1 MIVAHARALGVAGM
15 LLFTRRLVINV
26 FERGWINMAKKA
38 RQSAEQI
45 EAKAE
50 ASEAAAMIGVVAAG
64 TPRAALTPG
73 YQRIAVAR
81 IAFDGNNH
89 RSSTSV
95 GKDSI
100 EALAKGIAS
109 TGLLHPIGVVDDPE
123 HDRVIVA
130 YGERRLRAVMLNG
143 DTEIDAKIYP
153 AGTPIEAVRA
163 SENIDRTNLTPIEEA
178 LATGRVIEECGND
191 VDQAATRLGKDPK
204 WVRDRQFILRLSGDA
219 RKLVQDGYLPLHYAR
234 LIAMVADPKR
244 RDDLAERAVG
254 SWALQEQTPG
264 VGLERFEKVKQWV
277 TDSMHSLAVVPWRTD
292 VPFGG
297 GPACNSCPS
306 NSANEP
312 KLFET
317 DPENAPDK
325 ATCMDTGCFRRK
337 QTAADQAV
345 NAGLDRL
352 RKKAD
357 AAEKDKV
364 ELVVTPTGLA
374 DLAPKGIKESTFVRK
389 AQQLV
394 NPAKAAEDDKR
405 ATKATPKQTPEQK
418 ARQEFDQAVG
428 DWTRKG
434 NERLVNE
441 LKKEPEKLA
450 ALALCDVHEAFD
462 KLANSYGEANQR
474 KALANPAWRKLL
486 TEAGKAKGPFLKLA
500 GAGLLNHWF
509 DCIHQVCT
517 QHPDVLVEV
526 AKAFEVEM
534 PPMPRIEEYMPKV
547 DEPKAAA
554 KVHGKS
560 DAKGNG
566 NAKPVKSAKKPA
578 GKKVKKA
585 ASKKPAK
592 KKAGAK

>member
-1 MIVAHARALGVAGM
+1 
-15 LLFTRRLVINV
+15 
-26 FERGWINMAKKA
+26 MAKKA
-38 RQSAEQI
+38 KLTAAEI

-50 ASEAAAMIGVVAAG
+50 ASEAAAMIGIVPAG
-64 TPRAALTPG
+64 SPRAPLTAG
-73 YQRIAVAR
+73 YQRIPVAR

-100 EALAKGIAS
+100 EALARGIAS

-143 DTEIDAKIYP
+143 DAEIDAKVYP
-153 AGTPIEAVRA
+153 AGTPIEAVRT
-163 SENIDRTNLTPIEEA
+163 SENIDRVNLTPIEDA
-178 LATGRVIEECGND
+178 LATGRVIEECGGD
-191 VDQAATRLGKDPK
+191 VEAAANRLGKDPK
-204 WVRDRQFILRLSGDA
+204 WVRDRQFVLRLSGDT
-219 RKLVQDGYLPLHYAR
+219 RKLMQDGYLPFHYGR
-234 LIAMVADPKR
+234 EIAKVADPKR
-244 RDDLAERAVG
+244 RDELAERAVG

-264 VGLERFEKVKQWV
+264 VGLERFEKVKLWV
-277 TDSMHSLAVVPWRTD
+277 TESMHSLAVVPWKLD

-297 GPACNSCPS
+297 GPACTSCPA

-312 KLFET
+312 KLFES
-317 DPENAPDK
+317 DPDNAPDK
-325 ATCMDTGCFRRK
+325 ATCMNTACFRRK

-345 NAGLDRL
+345 NAGLDRVK
-352 RKKAD
+352 KKAD
-357 AAEKDKV
+357 ACAKDKV
-364 ELVVTPTGLA
+364 ELTVSAKGLE

-394 NPAKAAEDDKR
+394 APKDAEDADKR
-405 ATKATPKQTPEQK
+405 ESKPRQTPEEK
-418 ARQEFDQAVG
+418 ARQEFDGAVG

-441 LKKEPEKLA
+441 LKKDPEKLA

-462 KLANSYGEANQR
+462 KLANSYGEANNR

-486 TEAGKAKGPFLKLA
+486 NEAGKAKGPFLKVA

-509 DCIHQVCT
+509 DSIHQACT
-517 QHPDVLVEV
+517 QNPEVLVEV
-526 AKAFEVEM
+526 AKAFDVEM

-554 KVHGKS
+554 KVHAKGKS
-560 DAKGNG
+560 KASG
-566 NAKPVKSAKKPA
+566 NAKPVKSATKPA

-592 KKAGAK
+592 RKARAK

>member
-1 MIVAHARALGVAGM
+1 M
-15 LLFTRRLVINV
+15 LLFTRRLVMDL
-26 FERGWINMAKKA
+26 FERGWMIMAKKA
-38 RQSAEQI
+38 SKSAAEI

-50 ASEAAAMIGVVAAG
+50 AGEAAAMIGIVPAG
-64 TPRAALTPG
+64 TPREPLLAG
-73 YQRIAVAR
+73 YHKIDIGRV
-81 IAFDGNNH
+81 AFDGNNH

-100 EALAKGIAS
+100 EAFAKGLES
-109 TGLLHPIGVVDDPE
+109 TGLLHPIGVVDDPT
-123 HDRVIVA
+123 HDRFILA
-130 YGERRLRAVMLNG
+130 YGERRFRAAMKLG
-143 DTEIDAKIYP
+143 WMQIDAKVYP

-178 LATGRVIEECGND
+178 LATGRVIQECGED
-191 VDQAATRLGKDPK
+191 VELAATRLGKDPK

-219 RKLVQDGYLPLHYAR
+219 RKLVQEGYLPLHYAR
-234 LIAMVADPKR
+234 EIAKVADPVR
-244 RDDLAERAVG
+244 RNDLAERAVG
-254 SWALQEQTPG
+254 TWALDEKTPG
-264 VGLERFEKVKQWV
+264 VGLERFEKVRQWV
-277 TDSMHSLAVVPWRTD
+277 NESMYSLAVVPWQMD
-292 VPFGG
+292 VAFGG
-297 GPACNSCPS
+297 GPACTTCPS
-306 NSANEP
+306 NTANDP
-312 KLFET
+312 KLFEA
-317 DPENAPDK
+317 DPDNSPEK
-325 ATCMDTGCFRRK
+325 AHCTNQGCFGRK
-337 QTAADQAV
+337 QKAAEAAV
-345 NAGLDRL
+345 NAGLERV
-352 RKKAD
+352 RK
-357 AAEKDKV
+357 AAEAAKKDNA
-364 ELVVTPTGLA
+364 ELTVTATGLA
-374 DLAPKGIKESTFVRK
+374 NLAPRGIKDATFVRK

-394 NPAKAAEDDKR
+394 NPAKAGEDDKR
-405 ATKATPKQTPEQK
+405 ESKPRQTPQEK

-441 LKKEPEKLA
+441 LKKDPEKLA

-517 QHPDVLVEV
+517 QNPDVLVEV

-547 DEPKAAA
+547 DEPEPAA
-554 KVHGKS
+554 KVHAPAK
-560 DAKGNG
+560 DKAKGK
-566 NAKPVKSAKKPA
+566 AKPGKSAKQPA

-592 KKAGAK
+592 RKAGAK